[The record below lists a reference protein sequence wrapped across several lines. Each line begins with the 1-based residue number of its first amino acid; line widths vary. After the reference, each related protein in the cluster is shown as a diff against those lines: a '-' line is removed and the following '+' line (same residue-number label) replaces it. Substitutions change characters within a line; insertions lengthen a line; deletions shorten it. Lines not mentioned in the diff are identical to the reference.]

1 LTQQDLANAFSAEE
15 KVAPAT
21 VSSWESLGSPKL
33 PPPHRLRA
41 YARFFCTPR
50 SVAEGPRLL
59 ALEELTSD
67 EKAVYSRLETEL
79 LRLRND
85 ATGNSAEEEIAFSRS
100 WHFTDTG
107 PITLVCAELP
117 EDQKGPLAKPSD
129 PNFTALHAFADAD
142 SLIELFGHVRAENP
156 LLNAHFRIPAKVEP
170 DDLTGHVIL
179 IGGVV
184 WNEIT
189 GWLSDMARLPVKQV
203 IDRKFQSGDPFVAEV
218 DGKDHEFLPRWMD
231 REGGILAEDVGL
243 LVRVPNPLNSSRT
256 LTICNGVHSK
266 GVYGAVRTLTDAR
279 LRDVNE
285 RYISVHFGGSGSFAI
300 LMSVKVIR
308 DTVITPDFSS
318 DGVVL
323 YEWPQGTR
331 A

>member
-1 LTQQDLANAFSAEE
+1 
-15 KVAPAT
+15 
-21 VSSWESLGSPKL
+21 
-33 PPPHRLRA
+33 
-41 YARFFCTPR
+41 
-50 SVAEGPRLL
+50 
-59 ALEELTSD
+59 
-67 EKAVYSRLETEL
+67 
-79 LRLRND
+79 
-85 ATGNSAEEEIAFSRS
+85 
-100 WHFTDTG
+100 
-107 PITLVCAELP
+107 
-117 EDQKGPLAKPSD
+117 
-129 PNFTALHAFADAD
+129 
-142 SLIELFGHVRAENP
+142 
-156 LLNAHFRIPAKVEP
+156 
-170 DDLTGHVIL
+170 
-179 IGGVV
+179 
-184 WNEIT
+184 
-189 GWLSDMARLPVKQV
+189 MARLPVKQV

>member
-1 LTQQDLANAFSAEE
+1 
-15 KVAPAT
+15 
-21 VSSWESLGSPKL
+21 
-33 PPPHRLRA
+33 
-41 YARFFCTPR
+41 
-50 SVAEGPRLL
+50 LL
-59 ALEELTSD
+59 AFEELTGD
-67 EKAVYSRLETEL
+67 EKAIFSRLETEL
-79 LRLRND
+79 LRLRNE
-85 ATGNSAEEEIAFSRS
+85 ATGDSAEEEIAFSRS

-129 PNFTALHAFADAD
+129 PNFTALHAFADPD
-142 SLIELFGHVRAENP
+142 SLIELFGHIRSQNP
-156 LLNAHFRIPAKVEP
+156 LMDVHFRIPDEVAR

-184 WNEIT
+184 WNDVTET
-189 GWLSDMARLPVKQV
+189 LSEMAGLPVRQV
-203 IDRKFQSGDPFVAEV
+203 IDRKFRSGDPFVADV
-218 DGKDHEFLPRWMD
+218 NGKDREFLPKWKD

-256 LTICNGVHSK
+256 LTICNGIHSK

-285 RYISVHFGGSGSFAI
+285 RYISAYFGGSDSFGI

-308 DTVITPDFSS
+308 NAVITPDFSS
-318 DGVVL
+318 HGVVL
-323 YEWPQGTR
+323 YQWPQGTR